1 MILHQLALQAVVE
14 RCANNN
20 TGAAGKIIPPNV
32 LDQWF
37 GSDRQHVDE
46 VMQACRNVLRVVV
59 DGLAP
64 GGYLKH
70 APVRTFFR
78 IVSVTLVLVKVS
90 SSHKSLRIML
100 TSLLQTFAFGAF
112 ENEMALSL
120 NLMDRTVQVMRNH
133 VVDDVHL
140 SNRFSNFLEVITNRL
155 RPMIVRM
162 SRTTGASSANAANSR
177 VSSRPASPG
186 SALQNR
192 TTEHMPAFPTDG
204 FSDSQA
210 QQGNRDANANAN
222 AQALYGIPTQTYDI
236 SDGNNAFSIMPP
248 PTEVFN
254 HHQNPLSASDNAH
267 DPQDFYN
274 TYGDAGFVGAD
285 DGYDW
290 LALPLDPILQAG
302 GQDVTANCFGPGI
315 GEFDMLEVLLG
326 GGGGGQGQHGH

>member
-1 MILHQLALQAVVE
+1 M
-14 RCANNN
+14 
-20 TGAAGKIIPPNV
+20 K
-32 LDQWF
+32 
-37 GSDRQHVDE
+37 
-46 VMQACRNVLRVVV
+46 
-59 DGLAP
+59 
-64 GGYLKH
+64 
-70 APVRTFFR
+70 
-78 IVSVTLVLVKVS
+78 
-90 SSHKSLRIML
+90 L
-100 TSLLQTFAFGAF
+100 TPFAQTFAFGAF
-112 ENEMALSL
+112 ENEMAHSL

-162 SRTTGASSANAANSR
+162 SRTTGASSANVASR

-186 SALQNR
+186 SVLQNR

-204 FSDSQA
+204 FGDQTQTQQA
-210 QQGNRDANANAN
+210 RDANAN
-222 AQALYGIPTQTYDI
+222 AQALYGISTQTYDI
-236 SDGNNAFSIMPP
+236 GDGNNAFSIMPP
-248 PTEVFN
+248 PTEVFGQQQQ
-254 HHQNPLSASDNAH
+254 HLSTSDHH

-274 TYGDAGFVGAD
+274 PYADGGFVGAD

-326 GGGGGQGQHGH
+326 GGQQGQGQHHGGH

>member
-1 MILHQLALQAVVE
+1 M
-14 RCANNN
+14 
-20 TGAAGKIIPPNV
+20 PSP
-32 LDQWF
+32 
-37 GSDRQHVDE
+37 
-46 VMQACRNVLRVVV
+46 
-59 DGLAP
+59 
-64 GGYLKH
+64 
-70 APVRTFFR
+70 
-78 IVSVTLVLVKVS
+78 
-90 SSHKSLRIML
+90 
-100 TSLLQTFAFGAF
+100 QTFAFGAF
-112 ENEMALSL
+112 ENEMAHSL

-162 SRTTGASSANAANSR
+162 SRTTGASSANVASR

-186 SALQNR
+186 SNLQNR

-204 FSDSQA
+204 FSDQPAQA
-210 QQGNRDANANAN
+210 QQGRDANAN
-222 AQALYGIPTQTYDI
+222 AQALYGISTQTYDI
-236 SDGNNAFSIMPP
+236 GDGNNAFSIMPP

-254 HHQNPLSASDNAH
+254 QHNLSASDAH
-267 DPQDFYN
+267 NPQEFYDA
-274 TYGDAGFVGAD
+274 YGDTSFVGAD

-326 GGGGGQGQHGH
+326 GGQQHHGH

>member
-1 MILHQLALQAVVE
+1 
-14 RCANNN
+14 
-20 TGAAGKIIPPNV
+20 
-32 LDQWF
+32 
-37 GSDRQHVDE
+37 
-46 VMQACRNVLRVVV
+46 
-59 DGLAP
+59 
-64 GGYLKH
+64 
-70 APVRTFFR
+70 
-78 IVSVTLVLVKVS
+78 
-90 SSHKSLRIML
+90 
-100 TSLLQTFAFGAF
+100 
-112 ENEMALSL
+112 MALSL
-120 NLMDRTVQVMRNH
+120 NLMDRTVQVMRDH

-204 FSDSQA
+204 FADQQQA
-210 QQGNRDANANAN
+210 QQGNRDASANAN

-254 HHQNPLSASDNAH
+254 HQQNPLSASDTH
-267 DPQDFYN
+267 DPQDFYSA
-274 TYGDAGFVGAD
+274 YGDATGFMGAD

-302 GQDVTANCFGPGI
+302 GDITASSFGPGI

-326 GGGGGQGQHGH
+326 GGGGQQHGH

>member
-1 MILHQLALQAVVE
+1 
-14 RCANNN
+14 
-20 TGAAGKIIPPNV
+20 
-32 LDQWF
+32 
-37 GSDRQHVDE
+37 
-46 VMQACRNVLRVVV
+46 
-59 DGLAP
+59 
-64 GGYLKH
+64 
-70 APVRTFFR
+70 
-78 IVSVTLVLVKVS
+78 VSVTLVLVKVRNP
-90 SSHKSLRIML
+90 LVL
-100 TSLLQTFAFGAF
+100 TPLPHPSPSTTLTQLSQTFAFGAF

-162 SRTTGASSANAANSR
+162 SRTTGASSANAASR

-186 SALQNR
+186 SNLQNR

-204 FSDSQA
+204 FAEPQGRDS
-210 QQGNRDANANAN
+210 NAN
-222 AQALYGIPTQTYDI
+222 AQALYGISTQTYDI
-236 SDGNNAFSIMPP
+236 GDGNNAFSIMPP
-248 PTEVFN
+248 PTEVFG
-254 HHQNPLSASDNAH
+254 QQTLSAGDTH
-267 DPQDFYN
+267 DHQDFY
-274 TYGDAGFVGAD
+274 GGFGEGFVGAD

-326 GGGGGQGQHGH
+326 GGQQGQHGH

>member
-1 MILHQLALQAVVE
+1 M
-14 RCANNN
+14 
-20 TGAAGKIIPPNV
+20 
-32 LDQWF
+32 
-37 GSDRQHVDE
+37 
-46 VMQACRNVLRVVV
+46 
-59 DGLAP
+59 
-64 GGYLKH
+64 
-70 APVRTFFR
+70 
-78 IVSVTLVLVKVS
+78 S
-90 SSHKSLRIML
+90 S
-100 TSLLQTFAFGAF
+100 LQTFAFGAF

-162 SRTTGASSANAANSR
+162 SRTTGASSANAASR

-186 SALQNR
+186 SNLQNR

-204 FSDSQA
+204 FSDPQA
-210 QQGNRDANANAN
+210 QQGNRDANAN

-248 PTEVFN
+248 PTEVSN
-254 HHQNPLSASDNAH
+254 QHGLPASDTH
-267 DPQDFYN
+267 YPQDFYN
-274 TYGDAGFVGAD
+274 PYGDANFVGAD

-326 GGGGGQGQHGH
+326 GGQQGQHGH

>member
-1 MILHQLALQAVVE
+1 
-14 RCANNN
+14 
-20 TGAAGKIIPPNV
+20 
-32 LDQWF
+32 
-37 GSDRQHVDE
+37 
-46 VMQACRNVLRVVV
+46 
-59 DGLAP
+59 
-64 GGYLKH
+64 
-70 APVRTFFR
+70 
-78 IVSVTLVLVKVS
+78 
-90 SSHKSLRIML
+90 
-100 TSLLQTFAFGAF
+100 
-112 ENEMALSL
+112 MALSL

-162 SRTTGASSANAANSR
+162 SRTTGASSANAASR

-204 FSDSQA
+204 FSDAQP
-210 QQGNRDANANAN
+210 QQGNRDASANAN

-254 HHQNPLSASDNAH
+254 HQNPYSSASDSNAH
-267 DPQDFYN
+267 DTQDFYN
-274 TYGDAGFVGAD
+274 AYGDTSGFMGAD

-302 GQDVTANCFGPGI
+302 GDISASSFGPGI

-326 GGGGGQGQHGH
+326 GGQGQHGH